1 LCNAT
6 LDAADGATG
15 LLIVSGGNE
24 IRVGSHGGMARLA
37 AEIASAGFPVFRFD
51 RRGVGDS
58 EGVNGGFESS
68 GADIQAALT
77 TFRAV
82 QPHLKNIV
90 AMGNCD
96 GATALILHRPDGF
109 ARLILTNPWV
119 VEAIV
124 DEPAPAAA
132 RAYYAERFRNPRAW
146 LNLLRGRVNMRKAAG
161 SISSAVKRQTTQELA
176 TRVAAA
182 IANHPIPAS
191 ILIAAHDGTA
201 IAFAD
206 QWATDVFAPVRHQ
219 LPVTQIDSPS
229 HSFASSNDHAKLR
242 HHVLAILGDV
252 DGSSIPEPQN

>member
-1 LCNAT
+1 MLLQNQ
-6 LDAADGATG
+6 GYITG
-15 LLIVSGGNE
+15 KLSLKMEEKSG
-24 IRVGSHGGMARLA
+24 RTS
-37 AEIASAGFPVFRFD
+37 
-51 RRGVGDS
+51 
-58 EGVNGGFESS
+58 
-68 GADIQAALT
+68 
-77 TFRAV
+77 
-82 QPHLKNIV
+82 
-90 AMGNCD
+90 
-96 GATALILHRPDGF
+96 
-109 ARLILTNPWV
+109 
-119 VEAIV
+119 
-124 DEPAPAAA
+124 
-132 RAYYAERFRNPRAW
+132 
-146 LNLLRGRVNMRKAAG
+146 
-161 SISSAVKRQTTQELA
+161 VKRQTTQELA